1 MVFIGVNL
9 DQIDKMAPQ
18 RVKSASVAIELNQH
32 FETETD
38 LLDLECII
46 DLTFFLVIWSGN
58 DNIDR
63 FITQTN
69 SNITS
74 SLRSIKWP
82 EVDGNISVIL

>member
-1 MVFIGVNL
+1 MVFIRVNL
-9 DQIDKMAPQ
+9 DQIDKMAPR
-18 RVKSASVAIELNQH
+18 RVKSAPVAIELNQH
-32 FETETD
+32 FEAETD
-38 LLDLECII
+38 LLDLECIS